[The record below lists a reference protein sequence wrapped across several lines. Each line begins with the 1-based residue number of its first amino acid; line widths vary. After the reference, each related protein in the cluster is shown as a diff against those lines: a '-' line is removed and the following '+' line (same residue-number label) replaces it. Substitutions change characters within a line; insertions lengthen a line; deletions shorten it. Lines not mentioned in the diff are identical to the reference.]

1 MNWKMAR
8 IALVVALTA
17 FLLAAWLLWLR
28 IGPSFSPDD
37 VTLRGKL
44 LPAASV
50 PDAQAAN
57 GEAWVAEVQV
67 KRETAAPPSPDGSG
81 GDFVYV
87 YVPGYQAIRYA
98 IAEDNRPGTI
108 RMDGSPD
115 IRQQVRQMLQ
125 QIGVAVTES
134 ELSDQGFAY
143 LGSLPSY
150 TARVYLKPQ
159 TGASGASAGAEG
171 TAYAVYIHQ
180 ERKLSKNVGWTKAVK
195 LAK

>member
-1 MNWKMAR
+1 MNWKMVR

-17 FLLAAWLLWLR
+17 VLLAAWLLWLR
-28 IGPSFSPDD
+28 IGPSLPPDD

-67 KRETAAPPSPDGSG
+67 KREKIVPPTPDGSG
-81 GDFVYV
+81 GDYVYV
-87 YVPGYQAIRYA
+87 YVPGCQAVRYA
-98 IAEDNRPGTI
+98 IAEDNRPGTV
-108 RMDGSPD
+108 RTADSPD
-115 IRQQVRQMLQ
+115 IRKQVRQMLQ
-125 QIGVAVTES
+125 QIGVAVSEA
-134 ELSDQGFAY
+134 ELSDPGFAY
-143 LGSLPSY
+143 LGSQPAY

-159 TGASGASAGAEG
+159 AGASGSAASSEGA
-171 TAYAVYIHQ
+171 AYAVYIHQ
-180 ERKLSKNVGWTKAVK
+180 ERKLGKNVSWTKAIK